1 MISLWCAECEKKHG
15 WYASKREHIQHD
27 DGTIECSDCHY
38 RRKADSQSFDTPTV
52 LKGAKR
58 RSRDYPQYNSSI
70 GQTFKTY
77 EDQAAYAKKNNLEA
91 L

>member
-1 MISLWCAECEKKHG
+1 MISLWCKQCEDKNG
-15 WYASKREHIQHD
+15 WYASKRDHIQHS
-27 DGTIECSDCHY
+27 DGMIECSDCGFK
-38 RRKADSQSFDTPTV
+38 RKADEQSFATPSV
-52 LKGAKR
+52 LQKASR

-77 EDQAAYAKKNNLEA
+77 EDQASYAKKNKLEA